1 MKPIKLAQAQQEE
14 SVTDF
19 MDHVCMDSSL
29 RVVERLLDSEDRL
42 KARYLAAGHVVT
54 REGLVYTE
62 GRK

>member
-1 MKPIKLAQAQQEE
+1 MNPNPVKPAE

-19 MDHVCMDSSL
+19 MDRVCFDSSL

-42 KARYLAAGHVVT
+42 KWRYRAAGHVVT
-54 REGLVYTE
+54 KEGLVYQE